1 MSGGPLD
8 GFRVVELGQGIPA
21 AVAGMHLGDGGA
33 GVIKVETPAGDLARS
48 MPPFWESGDS
58 AVFVSINR
66 NKRSVQLDLATEAG
80 RDTLRALI
88 GQSDV
93 LIEDA
98 DFSREL
104 GLDVDDLVGGND
116 RLVHCRI
123 TGWGP
128 KGPLAD
134 HPGGEL
140 PAQMAAEATTSLG
153 VLGEPP
159 IRLGTD
165 AASTYAG
172 IYGAQGILAA
182 LWRRFRD
189 GEGQRVD
196 VSLFGCMLMMRSTLW
211 AALSNPDEWF
221 GFHNESYVRPPD
233 TGYQC
238 KDGSVTV
245 VVGRIED
252 EKFAALMKDLGM
264 DELPPEEQQLARGNI
279 GANSRLGHVYKPVW
293 ERYLSRFTVDEVQAL
308 LNKHGGN
315 AYRHND
321 YPHLFAHP
329 QTQHLDFLR
338 QVAAP
343 TGDGT
348 VTVMAPPWQFSDADI
363 AVRLPP
369 PALGQHTAEVLAE
382 LGITV

>member
-8 GFRVVELGQGIPA
+8 GFRVIELGQGIPA

-33 GVIKVETPAGDLARS
+33 DVIKVETPVGDLARS

-66 NKRSVQLDLATEAG
+66 NKRGIVLDLASDTG
-80 RDTLRALI
+80 RNALRALI
-88 GQSDV
+88 GQSDA
-93 LIEDA
+93 LIEDV
-98 DFSREL
+98 DFTREL
-104 GLDVDDLVGGND
+104 GLHLDALIAGDSK
-116 RLVHCRI
+116 LVHCRI

-128 KGPLAD
+128 NGPMAD

-140 PAQMAAEATTSLG
+140 PAQMASEATTSLG
-153 VLGEPP
+153 AIGEPP

-165 AASTYAG
+165 AASTYTG
-172 IYGAQGILAA
+172 IYAAQGSLAA

-189 GEGQRVD
+189 GQGQRVD

-238 KDGSVTV
+238 KDGAVTV
-245 VVGRIED
+245 VVGRIDD
-252 EKFAALMKDLGM
+252 EQFAALMKDLGM
-264 DELPPEEQQLARGNI
+264 DELPPEEQQLARTNI

-293 ERYLSRFTVDEVQAL
+293 ERFLGRFTVDEVQAMM
-308 LNKHGGN
+308 NKHGGN

-321 YPHLFAHP
+321 YPHLFSHP

-343 TGDGT
+343 TGDGS
-348 VTVMAPPWQFSDADI
+348 VSVMAPPWQFSDADL

-382 LGITV
+382 LGIS

>member
-8 GFRVVELGQGIPA
+8 GFRVIELGQGIPA
-21 AVAGMHLGDGGA
+21 AVAGMYLGDGGA
-33 GVIKVETPAGDLARS
+33 DVIKVETAAGDIARS
-48 MPPFWESGDS
+48 MPPFWDGGDS

-66 NKRSVQLDLATEAG
+66 NKRSVQLDLASEAG
-80 RDTLRALI
+80 RNALRRLI
-88 GQSDV
+88 ARSDILV
-93 LIEDA
+93 QDV
-98 DFSREL
+98 DFTREL
-104 GLDVDDLVGGND
+104 GLDVDALVAGD
-116 RLVHCRI
+116 SKLVHCRI

-128 KGPLAD
+128 NGPLAD
-134 HPGGEL
+134 QPGGEL

-153 VLGEPP
+153 SLGEPP

-172 IYGAQGILAA
+172 IYAAQGSLAA
-182 LWRRFRD
+182 LWRRFQD

-238 KDGSVTV
+238 KDGAVTV
-245 VVGRIED
+245 VVGRIPD
-252 EKFAALMKDLGM
+252 EQFAALMHDLGM
-264 DELPPEEQQLARGNI
+264 DELSPEEQQKARVNI

-293 ERYLSRFTVDEVQAL
+293 EKYLGRFSVDEVAAMM
-308 LNKHGGN
+308 NKHGGN

-338 QVAAP
+338 AVPAP
-343 TGDGT
+343 SGDGS
-348 VTVMAPPWQFSDADI
+348 VTVMAPPWQFSDADLP
-363 AVRLPP
+363 VRLPP
-369 PALGQHTAEVLAE
+369 PALGRHTEEVLAE
-382 LGITV
+382 LGITT